1 MRANGCEGDVSE
13 AMGCISV
20 QVSREGGVSVSAE
33 RRGGLSA
40 AVQRAGGV
48 AVVAASLGGIGAG
61 TVRRGGI
68 RVSAGLVCTV
78 NVSLYLRVQPQE
90 VQWVD
95 VWMPVDY
102 EIQSN
107 TDWNIV

>member
-1 MRANGCEGDVSE
+1 
-13 AMGCISV
+13 MGCISV
-20 QVSREGGVSVSAE
+20 STVRRGGIGVLISCRSGASVDIRREGGM
-33 RRGGLSA
+33 
-40 AVQRAGGV
+40 
-48 AVVAASLGGIGAG
+48 AVVAASRGGIGAG
-61 TVRRGGI
+61 AVRRGGI
-68 RVSAGLVCTV
+68 RVSAGLVCTL
-78 NVSLYLRVQPQE
+78 NVSLYLRVQPKE